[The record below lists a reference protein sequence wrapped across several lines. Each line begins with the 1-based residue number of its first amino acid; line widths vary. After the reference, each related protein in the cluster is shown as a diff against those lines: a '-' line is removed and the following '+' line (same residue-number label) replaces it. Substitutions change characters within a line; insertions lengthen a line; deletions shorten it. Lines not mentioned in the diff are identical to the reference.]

1 MVSQR
6 FRPSRFRVSRF
17 VPDAIRKRFVRKFLA
32 AVLVAVLVAGG
43 IGAAFYV
50 DTTRTLDRRVESQV
64 VSTAEL
70 QADGLDNWV
79 DGFRRQT
86 RTLSSVKEFQNGQ
99 PGVIKDY
106 LLLESSDL
114 TSEFVAV
121 HYVQASDGTV
131 EASTANGIRGQT
143 LAELGVPWGSEMA
156 GVDSETDT
164 SGAVVVPEEPY
175 KSPVTNDNVLAFV
188 SSPPR
193 NTEHVVVVE
202 ANLSARTE
210 EFRGS
215 MTDGETT
222 ILGPDGSAVVGQSV
236 PSATATAFASGD
248 GDGFEQSSGTVY
260 GYANLD
266 SVRWTVVTQVPASSA
281 YAMRNQI
288 GTSLLLTLASA
299 LVVLGGVTIGMGKR
313 SATTLADLAET
324 ADRMKTGDL
333 DVTLDTARDDEIGR
347 LFDAFD
353 EMRRSLREQ
362 ITDTERAR
370 ESAESA
376 RSEAESAKREAES
389 AREDALE
396 LSEQLQDR
404 AAAYGDVMD
413 ACADG
418 DLTARMATDADNESM
433 THIATTYNAM
443 LDEWED
449 TMREVRTFSESVQAA
464 SGTVSENVAA
474 VHDRSTGVKDSAT
487 EMADGAEAQS
497 AKLDTVLAELEDLSA
512 TVEEVSTAADTVRDR
527 ADEALDRSQDGR
539 AAAQRAATALD
550 EIEISTGETVVQ
562 VEELDALMSE
572 VEAVTDLIADIAD
585 QTTMLA
591 LNANIEAARAGTS
604 GEGDGFAVV
613 ADEVKALADETVA
626 ATDDIETAIGEMRE
640 QVERTVDEMHTT
652 QSKVATGAET
662 VGEALAAF
670 DGIVDDIEDATT
682 GMREID
688 RATDEQAASTQEV
701 VSMVEG
707 VGDISDA
714 TATEAAAVADAATE
728 QVTAVDSVESSVTQ
742 LSERATDLGQLLEAF
757 TVDEEL
763 GSIDGETDVF
773 DAAIKNQTEVES
785 TGDD

>member
-6 FRPSRFRVSRF
+6 LRPSRLRVSRF
-17 VPDAIRKRFVRKFLA
+17 VPDAIRKRFVRKFIA

-50 DTTRTLDRRVESQV
+50 DTTQTLDRRVESQV

-70 QADGLDNWV
+70 QAGGLDNWV

-99 PGVIKDY
+99 PSVITDY

-143 LAELGVPWGSEMA
+143 LAELGVPWGTEM
-156 GVDSETDT
+156 GGIDSETDT
-164 SGAVVVPEEPY
+164 PGAVVVPEEPY
-175 KSPVTNDNVLAFV
+175 KSPVTNDSVLAFV
-188 SSPPR
+188 SSPPQ
-193 NTEHVVVVE
+193 NTEHVIVVE
-202 ANLSARTE
+202 ANLTARTE

-215 MTDGETT
+215 MSGGETT
-222 ILGPDGSAVVGQSV
+222 ILGPNGSTLVGKSV
-236 PSATATAFASGD
+236 PSATATTFASGD
-248 GDGFEQSSGTVY
+248 GDGFEQASGTVY

-313 SATTLADLAET
+313 SATTLSDLAES
-324 ADRMKTGDL
+324 ADEMKTGDL

-362 ITDTERAR
+362 IADAEQAK
-370 ESAESA
+370 EDAESA
-376 RSEAESAKREAES
+376 RSEAESAKLEAET

-396 LSEQLQDR
+396 RSEQLQAR
-404 AAAYGDVMD
+404 AAAYSEVMD

-418 DLTARMATDADNESM
+418 DLTARMATDADTESM
-433 THIATTYNAM
+433 AHIATAYNAM

-449 TMREVRTFSESVQAA
+449 TIREVRTFSESVQAA

-474 VHDRSTGVKDSAT
+474 VHDRSASVKQSAT
-487 EMADGAEAQS
+487 EMADGATAQS
-497 AKLDTVLAELEDLSA
+497 AKLDTVLTELEDLSA

-527 ADEALDRSQDGR
+527 ADGALDRSRDGR
-539 AAAQRAATALD
+539 TAAQRAATALD
-550 EIEISTGETVVQ
+550 EIETSTGQTVTQ
-562 VEELDALMSE
+562 VEELDALMGE
-572 VEAVTDLIADIAD
+572 VEAVTDLITDIAD

-591 LNANIEAARAGTS
+591 LNANIEAARAGT
-604 GEGDGFAVV
+604 GDADGFGVV
-613 ADEVKALADETVA
+613 ADEVKTLANETVA
-626 ATDDIETAIGEMRE
+626 AADDIETAIGEMRE
-640 QVERTVDEMHTT
+640 QVERTVEEMHAT
-652 QSKVATGAET
+652 QSKVATGTET

-688 RATDEQAASTQEV
+688 SATDDQAASTQEV
-701 VSMVEG
+701 VAMVEE
-707 VGDISDA
+707 VGDIGDA
-714 TATEAAAVADAATE
+714 TATEATTVADAATE
-728 QVTAVDSVESSVTQ
+728 QVTAVDSVETAVTQ
-742 LSERATDLGQLLEAF
+742 LSERADDLGAVLETFA
-757 TVDEEL
+757 V
-763 GSIDGETDVF
+763 GEDDSGHGDTNVF
-773 DAAIKNQTEVES
+773 DTAA
-785 TGDD
+785 GDRGEAETADDD

>member
-1 MVSQR
+1 MVSQC
-6 FRPSRFRVSRF
+6 FRPSRFQVSRF

-106 LLLESSDL
+106 LLLQSSDL

-156 GVDSETDT
+156 GIDSETDT
-164 SGAVVVPEEPY
+164 PGAVVVPEEPY

-193 NTEHVVVVE
+193 NTEHVVVE

-260 GYANLD
+260 GYTNLD

-313 SATTLADLAET
+313 SATTLSDLAET
-324 ADRMKTGDL
+324 ADEMKSGDL

-362 ITDTERAR
+362 IADAERAR

-396 LSEQLQDR
+396 LSEQLQAR

-449 TMREVRTFSESVQAA
+449 TMREVRAFSESVQAA

-487 EMADGAEAQS
+487 EMADGAETQS

-512 TVEEVSTAADTVRDR
+512 IVEEVSTAADTVRDR

-550 EIEISTGETVVQ
+550 EIETSTGETVVQ
-562 VEELDALMSE
+562 VEELGALMGE
-572 VEAVTDLIADIAD
+572 VEAVTDLITDIAD

-591 LNANIEAARAGTS
+591 LNANIEAARAETS

-640 QVERTVDEMHTT
+640 QVERTVDEMHAT
-652 QSKVATGAET
+652 QSKVATGTET

-701 VSMVEG
+701 VSMVEE
-707 VGDISDA
+707 VGDIGDA
-714 TATEAAAVADAATE
+714 TATGATAVADAATE
-728 QVTAVDSVESSVTQ
+728 QVAAVDSVETAVTQ
-742 LSERATDLGQLLEAF
+742 LSERADDLGAVLETFA
-757 TVDEEL
+757 VEE
-763 GSIDGETDVF
+763 GDSVHGDTEMF
-773 DAAIKNQTEVES
+773 DTTADDRGKAEAA
-785 TGDD
+785 DDD